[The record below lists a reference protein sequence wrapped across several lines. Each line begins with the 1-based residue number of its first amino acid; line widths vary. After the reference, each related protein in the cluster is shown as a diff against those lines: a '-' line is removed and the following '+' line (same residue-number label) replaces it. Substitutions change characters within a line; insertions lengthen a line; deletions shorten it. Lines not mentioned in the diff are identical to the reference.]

1 MNVSAYLSNYCF
13 VLFIHKFCFLEQSL
27 PDTSFSMKNTK
38 DHLTW
43 SNKTQLFFW
52 EILFSQAQFHHS
64 RDSLYSLIDICFSVH
79 QFYWINYS
87 HHQSILSTII
97 QIPTQFSFSHFHD
110 FPRLFSSFLV
120 FFYGRTSSLVILF
133 VFCFPFFPKYTRYSI
148 FSVHSYRK
156 HTPSQA
162 HPSALE
168 NPWSYSRNKAS
179 NCTNVGFWWISFSFS
194 ACLSVW
200 CSFSA
205 KTRGTCALQ
214 SICTFPFLFPHNLAI
229 TLRLACGC
237 PAISTH
243 STSPALPST
252 GTASS

>member
-1 MNVSAYLSNYCF
+1 MKRVVAGFITMLTLDMNAILCTNLQYLWTLMNPIKQISLLLAIMKSLHSINHFMNVSAYLSNYCF

-52 EILFSQAQFHHS
+52 EFLFFQAQFHHS
-64 RDSLYSLIDICFSVH
+64 RDPSYSLIDICFPAH
-79 QFYWINYS
+79 QFYWINNS

-133 VFCFPFFPKYTRYSI
+133 VFCFPFFPKQNTLIILYSQFI
-148 FSVHSYRK
+148 PTANTLLLK
-156 HTPSQA
+156 LTP
-162 HPSALE
+162 L
-168 NPWSYSRNKAS
+168 
-179 NCTNVGFWWISFSFS
+179 
-194 ACLSVW
+194 L
-200 CSFSA
+200 
-205 KTRGTCALQ
+205 
-214 SICTFPFLFPHNLAI
+214 
-229 TLRLACGC
+229 
-237 PAISTH
+237 
-243 STSPALPST
+243 
-252 GTASS
+252 